1 MKFGVKIPH
10 GGKCKGKIEI
20 RARVMS
26 PVGNLQRSI
35 EKFQLSAFFIFFLTH
50 DAAGYTVTSVTDRSW
65 LSSGP
70 V

>member
-10 GGKCKGKIEI
+10 GGKFKGKIEI

-35 EKFQLSAFFIFFLTH
+35 EKFQLSTFLSFLTH